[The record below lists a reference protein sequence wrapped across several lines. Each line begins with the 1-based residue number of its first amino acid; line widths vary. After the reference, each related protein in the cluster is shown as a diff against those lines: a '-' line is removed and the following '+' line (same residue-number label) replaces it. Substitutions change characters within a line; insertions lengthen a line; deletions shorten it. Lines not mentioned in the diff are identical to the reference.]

1 MDRPIKMWVMAYS
14 RQHRRLL
21 GCPVRMRVACAVTA
35 PSQQRNFY
43 RIELGSALVPIA
55 APRATPDSAY
65 RVGAGH
71 SSVVAKD
78 SRGSELLNTAGG
90 VAVRVA
96 VCSQCAEARPPG
108 RDDLRDL
115 SLGCCQVLGATV
127 ACVARGT
134 ITAKHVPADRPG
146 PGRVC
151 RGIRPDA
158 QDLRYGSPAK
168 VTHARLGRN
177 CFACPT
183 RTSDTWDPLNRQ
195 RVRDSLRRT
204 SRKCDLGFGTAST
217 HVRHS
222 RRVTRNV

>member
-1 MDRPIKMWVMAYS
+1 MIYS
-14 RQHRRLL
+14 RQQQRHL
-21 GCPVRMRVACAVTA
+21 GCPVWMRVACAGSA
-35 PSQQRNFY
+35 PSRQQNSY

-55 APRATPDSAY
+55 VPRAMPGSVYKA
-65 RVGAGH
+65 GPGH

-96 VCSQCAEARPPG
+96 VCSQCAEARPLG
-108 RDDLRDL
+108 RDDFRDL
-115 SLGCCQVLGATV
+115 SLGCCQVLGSAV

-158 QDLRYGSPAK
+158 QDLTCGSPAK
-168 VTHARLGRN
+168 VTHASLGRK
-177 CFACPT
+177 CLACPT
-183 RTSDTWDPLNRQ
+183 RARRDTWGPLKRQ

-204 SRKCDLGFGTAST
+204 SRRSDLGFGTAPT
-217 HVRHS
+217 HVRDS
-222 RRVTRNV
+222 ESVTRSV